1 MAFLLEEEEAD
12 GEEKFKNIKNKN
24 RRILSQM
31 AEVNGALAQTFEKVI
46 KKQQNETNAESAVNV
61 AQRSVIY
68 AQLTE
73 SLPIQAKTVLQRR
86 ELV

>member
-1 MAFLLEEEEAD
+1 LSGYRAPGILKVIGEALKKRLCLTDMAFLLEEEEAD

-46 KKQQNETNAESAVNV
+46 KK
-61 AQRSVIY
+61 
-68 AQLTE
+68 
-73 SLPIQAKTVLQRR
+73 
-86 ELV
+86 

>member
-1 MAFLLEEEEAD
+1 LSGYRAPGILKVIGEALKKRLCLADMAFLLEEEEAD

-46 KKQQNETNAESAVNV
+46 KK
-61 AQRSVIY
+61 
-68 AQLTE
+68 
-73 SLPIQAKTVLQRR
+73 
-86 ELV
+86 

>member
-31 AEVNGALAQTFEKVI
+31 AEVNGALTQTFEKVI
-46 KKQQNETNAESAVNV
+46 KK
-61 AQRSVIY
+61 
-68 AQLTE
+68 
-73 SLPIQAKTVLQRR
+73 
-86 ELV
+86 